1 MKNETIIIEDAVE
14 FVDLRIDSY
23 FQKDHGLH
31 LIIDELKA
39 NISLYYQVEYK
50 ILYLNTVRNKLNELL
65 ERYNSETNINRR
77 TIYNYYLRIRLL
89 VDQEMERLP
98 QLISRNAA
106 NLAENRTKVFIS
118 YSTKD
123 EEYIK
128 AFRIHAKTLESE
140 IDFWDATKLKLGEV
154 WDEKIKASISACKVG
169 ILMISPDFLASDYI
183 QTTELDAL
191 LDKAANEGATIIPV
205 YLRPCYIEKYPQITK
220 YQGINNPR
228 YPLSRLNR
236 DEQDEFW
243 VELLKKVSDPVL

>member
-14 FVDLRIDSY
+14 FVDIRIDSY
-23 FQKDHGLH
+23 FSKNHGLQ

-50 ILYLNTVRNKLNELL
+50 TLYLNTVKNKLNELL

-89 VDQEMERLP
+89 VEQEMERLP
-98 QLISRNAA
+98 QLINKNAA
-106 NLAENRTKVFIS
+106 NLAKNRTKVFIS

-123 EEYIK
+123 EDFLA
-128 AFRIHAKTLESE
+128 AFRVHAKTLENE
-140 IDFWDATKLKLGEV
+140 IDFWDAIQLKPGEI
-154 WDEKIKASISACKVG
+154 WDEKIKATISACKVG
-169 ILMISPDFLASDYI
+169 ILMISPNFLASDYI

-191 LDKAANEGATIIPV
+191 LDKAANEGANIIPV
-205 YLRPCYIEKYPQITK
+205 YLRPCYIERHPQITK

-228 YPLSRLNR
+228 YPLSRLSR
-236 DEQDEFW
+236 DEQDEYW
-243 VELLKKVSDPVL
+243 VELLKTVSKLT